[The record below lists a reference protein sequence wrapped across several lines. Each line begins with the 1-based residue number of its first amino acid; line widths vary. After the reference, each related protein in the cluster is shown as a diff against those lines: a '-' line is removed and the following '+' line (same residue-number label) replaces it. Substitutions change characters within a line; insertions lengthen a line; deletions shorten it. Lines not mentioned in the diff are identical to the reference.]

1 MEGLLVIDPRNIGT
15 TQEDYDEKY
24 MNTPGLETMDN
35 DNPFWRDSDDP
46 DSDSFRF
53 NLMWDYIWCLDFGS

>member
-15 TQEDYDEKY
+15 TQEHYDEKS
-24 MNTPGLETMDN
+24 MKTLGVETVDT
-35 DNPFWRDSDDP
+35 DNPFWQDSNDLDF
-46 DSDSFRF
+46 DSFRF